1 MGLQNILNLEPGSI
15 IWTIISFL
23 IMVWLVGKFGWKP
36 LMTGLKNREESIR
49 NDLDTAKAEREKAA
63 GLLQDYKQAIAG
75 ARKESAEIIQQAQED
90 TNKLREQAEAETK
103 EATLKMIEKARH
115 EIQRESVAAK
125 ADLNKHVAELT
136 ARATSRL
143 LGRTIDAKDHAR
155 LIEEALRDDD

>member
-15 IWTIISFL
+15 IWTIVSFL

-36 LMTGLKNREESIR
+36 LMTGLKNREDSIR

-63 GLLQDYKQAIAG
+63 GLLHDYKQAIAG
-75 ARKESAEIIQQAQED
+75 ARKESAEIIQQTQEA
-90 TNKLREQAEAETK
+90 TSKHREEAEAETK
-103 EATLKMIEKARH
+103 EATQRMIEKARH
-115 EIQRESVAAK
+115 EIERESAAAK

-143 LGRTIDAKDHAR
+143 LGRTINVEDHAR
-155 LIEEALRDDD
+155 LIEDALRDDA